1 MTIEH
6 SDAYYDYK
14 RNDPNAENPFTDPK
28 ERARAERVVSGLSG
42 KVTVDT
48 EKYLE
53 FVEGVTSN
61 ESLHY
66 PALLGRLTDLEVEH
80 DCNVPQLL
88 TAAFGLTAESGEFT
102 EVVKKIVFQGKPY
115 NEDNVFHMKRELG
128 DICWYIAQAC
138 MALDTTFDEI
148 IEMNV
153 DKLKKRYPGGEFDVH
168 HSENR
173 VEGDL

>member
-1 MTIEH
+1 M
-6 SDAYYDYK
+6 
-14 RNDPNAENPFTDPK
+14 
-28 ERARAERVVSGLSG
+28 
-42 KVTVDT
+42 TVDT

-66 PALLGRLTDLEVEH
+66 ASLISRTNNLELE
-80 DCNVPQLL
+80 DECNVPQLL
-88 TAAFGLTAESGEFT
+88 TAALGLTAESGEFT
-102 EVVKKIVFQGKPY
+102 EIVKKILLQGKPY

-138 MALDTTFDEI
+138 MALDTSFDEI

-153 DKLKKRYPGGEFDVH
+153 DKLKKRYPGGEFDVSK
-168 HSENR
+168 SEHR
-173 VEGDL
+173 KEGDI